1 MLFYIGLFVVVGECS
16 PVQVP
21 GGPAKR
27 GRRRSSAASGGQLNQ
42 LGGLQK
48 DSKTTPAEDTP
59 LLEATPDPPVS
70 SRGRQRKINP
80 KYIDDGDVAAMFY
93 RKKR

>member
-1 MLFYIGLFVVVGECS
+1 M
-16 PVQVP
+16 
-21 GGPAKR
+21 KK
-27 GRRRSSAASGGQLNQ
+27 GRRKSSTPSAGPVAVSEAS
-42 LGGLQK
+42 
-48 DSKTTPAEDTP
+48 PASPPKENPEEVPP
-59 LLEATPDPPVS
+59 LDGTPDPPVS